1 MLLQEALGLTTDRSS
16 WVHLSDGGH
25 FENLALYEMV
35 RRRCHFIVAVDAGCD
50 PDREFEDLGG
60 AIRKVRI
67 DFGIPIEM
75 SGVNVGVNT
84 GDGQTRCAIGRIQ
97 YSAVDKVRRRLDG
110 REVEEPA
117 PDGFLLYVKPSVF
130 DADPVDVRNY
140 REANPEFPHE
150 STGDQ
155 FFSESQFESY
165 RALGFRTIQDVFS
178 MAHAQ
183 SPKSLLD
190 AFRAAQVFV
199 NSRGSRGAFTIE

>member
-1 MLLQEALGLTTDRSS
+1 
-16 WVHLSDGGH
+16 
-25 FENLALYEMV
+25 
-35 RRRCHFIVAVDAGCD
+35 
-50 PDREFEDLGG
+50 
-60 AIRKVRI
+60 
-67 DFGIPIEM
+67 
-75 SGVNVGVNT
+75 
-84 GDGQTRCAIGRIQ
+84 
-97 YSAVDKVRRRLDG
+97 VDKVRRRLDG